1 MSRRRLHC
9 HSYRYLF
16 WEHQSSRIPVVL
28 VQLHRDTDQHLR
40 KVRWYEDRTGV
51 GLGRD
56 EKDVGVRSSNCG
68 VAGKK

>member
-1 MSRRRLHC
+1 
-9 HSYRYLF
+9 
-16 WEHQSSRIPVVL
+16 VVL
-28 VQLHRDTDQHLR
+28 VQLHLDTDRHHR
-40 KVRWYEDRTGV
+40 KVRWREGRTGV